1 MNISDIAV
9 QIVDLVQ
16 AETINKAAAS
26 RVNKQV
32 ANILHKLVGNLADA
46 EDEYVVVINMDSGI
60 PQSVLTNN
68 PALNGALF
76 VCTDNISVA
85 DDEEAAVVVYDDT
98 IVVSSGVVEID
109 GDMHT
114 FVKAEAK
121 FSKLNG

>member
-32 ANILHKLVGNLADA
+32 ANILHKLVGSLADA

-98 IVVSSGVVEID
+98 IVVSSGAVEID
-109 GDMHT
+109 GDMHN